1 MTLDQLIAKYSG
13 KFVEVAGS
21 ADAKFQCVDA
31 ANLYLRDVLN
41 LPIIQWT
48 NANDFPSHPI
58 AKEHFTYIKNTPFGV
73 PEKGDLIIWDGT
85 QWGHIAIFISG
96 DVNWFTSW
104 DQNWP
109 VGSVCHKVNHSY
121 TNVVGWLRP
130 LKGGQMSDCLLY
142 NNDKDKKTFEEL
154 VKKSRRADNQDEII
168 ELLKELLK
176 KILE

>member
-1 MTLDQLIAKYSG
+1 MTLDEFVKKYNG
-13 KFVEVAGS
+13 KFLEVAGS
-21 ADAKFQCVDA
+21 PGAEDQCVDL
-31 ANLYLRDVLN
+31 ANGYIRDVLK

-48 NANDFPSHPI
+48 DAKNFPKHPI
-58 AKEHFTYIKNTPFGV
+58 AKEHFEYIKNTPNGV
-73 PEKGDLIIWDGT
+73 PQKGDLIIWSGT
-85 QWGHIAIFISG
+85 QWGHIAIFLSG